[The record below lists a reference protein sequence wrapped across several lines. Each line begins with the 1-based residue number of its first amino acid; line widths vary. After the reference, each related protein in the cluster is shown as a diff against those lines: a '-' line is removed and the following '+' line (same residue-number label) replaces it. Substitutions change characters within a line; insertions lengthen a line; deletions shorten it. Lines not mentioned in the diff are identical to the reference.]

1 MKKKLFRMLL
11 SLVLSFTTIGAAF
24 AAPSQTMEVQ
34 AATDFS
40 VIFDATYYLSKY
52 PDLAAVYGNDPQK
65 LYNHYRN
72 VGVGEGRQPSAQ
84 FNPVYY
90 ISNYPDLVAIFGNS
104 WGSYAKHFVDCG
116 IAEGR
121 VADRLLPGKS
131 VANMAEIAQ
140 MKPQQELNWHSE
152 PVTPLPDHYH
162 DLTTTEEF
170 QLALTQL
177 TNAAD
182 KTLVFNPALVYPG
195 TTVRTYCDNSTQVV
209 CWKEL
214 VNGYVCSFA
223 EVTIADGSQF
233 RRKLNGDAFGT
244 KPHVLGSV
252 LSAQA
257 DAVVAANAD
266 FYLGRGIGTVV
277 YDGTVYRFASS
288 LDTCYIT
295 YDGKMLFSYA
305 GQLKTMQD
313 CQNFVAANNVNFA
326 ITFGP
331 VIVDN
336 GEQRH
341 VSSYMLGEIDD
352 KYCRAALGEIDDRH
366 YLIMVMNQD
375 YGHGVSDLHAV
386 APIMLSKNCQKAY
399 TLDGGLTGAIYMDDV
414 KFNRVNV
421 REVSDIIYFATYGD

>member
-1 MKKKLFRMLL
+1 MKKKLLRAVLAF
-11 SLVLSFTTIGAAF
+11 VLSFATIAGAF
-24 AAPSQTMEVQ
+24 SAPAQTLEVQ

-40 VIFDATYYLSKY
+40 VIFDATFYLTKY

-72 VGVGEGRQPSAQ
+72 VGVGEGRQPSAK

-90 ISNYPDLVAIFGNS
+90 ISNYPDLAQIFGNS

-116 IAEGR
+116 LAEGR
-121 VADRLLPGKS
+121 VADRLLPGRTMADMS
-131 VANMAEIAQ
+131 VIAQ
-140 MKPQQELNWHSE
+140 TKPLQELNWHSE
-152 PVTPLPDHYH
+152 PVAPLPDHYQ
-162 DLTTTEEF
+162 DWTTPEGYQT
-170 QLALTQL
+170 ALTML

-182 KTLVFNPALVYPG
+182 KTLVFNPATVYPG
-195 TTVRTYCDNSTQVV
+195 TTVKTYCDNSTQVV

-214 VNGYVCSFA
+214 INGYVCSFA
-223 EVTIADGSQF
+223 EVTVADGSQF
-233 RRKLNGDAFGT
+233 RRKLNGDTFGY

-252 LSAQA
+252 MSAQA
-257 DAVVAANAD
+257 NAVVAANAD
-266 FYLGRGIGTVV
+266 YYLGRGIGTVV
-277 YDGTVYRFASS
+277 YDGTVYRFASA

-305 GQLKTMQD
+305 GQLKTIQD
-313 CQNFVAANNVNFA
+313 CQNFVSANNISFS

-336 GEQRH
+336 GQQRTI
-341 VSSYMLGEIDD
+341 SSYMLGEIDD
-352 KYCRAALGEIDDRH
+352 KYCRAALGEIEDRH

-375 YGHGVSDLHAV
+375 YGYGVSNLHAV
-386 APIMLSKNCQKAY
+386 APIMLAKNCQKAY

-414 KFNRVNV
+414 KFNRVTV
-421 REVSDIIYFATYGD
+421 RETSDIIYFATYGD